1 MLGWYLH
8 QRFQRE
14 FILLVAFWHFPGH
27 NFGEIHK
34 LQGTRTGTKGG
45 YIKLSTWLKHPL
57 LQTDISWLAHTWKL
71 SNRRRLLLQWII
83 SSHGPSP
90 TPTSTIERGKSLQKT
105 INASGFFSR
114 KLRTSCFVINQAS
127 ALSTTF
133 PSITWHVWEPG
144 QSFLLGSFLILL
156 LLSCLH
162 KEH

>member
-57 LQTDISWLAHTWKL
+57 LETDISWIVIGTHLKVIKPPPVIVAVNQIIPWSIAYSNKHNRKREITAENNSIRFLFKKTKNKL
-71 SNRRRLLLQWII
+71 LCHQS
-83 SSHGPSP
+83 
-90 TPTSTIERGKSLQKT
+90 GK
-105 INASGFFSR
+105 
-114 KLRTSCFVINQAS
+114 CVIRIC
-127 ALSTTF
+127 LSTAL
-133 PSITWHVWEPG
+133 VWLHIL
-144 QSFLLGSFLILL
+144 FLV
-156 LLSCLH
+156 
-162 KEH
+162 